1 MCRQYWTIFFK
12 SSIPVCLSQWLS
24 NFLNHKKNFR
34 FRNRSTSY
42 SDEILPSLCFRNSRT
57 HMMQNNPQLLM
68 SSNSLSHFHWI
79 GPRYL
84 NYRWVAASRPNI
96 TIVTFIPAKK
106 KKEKL
111 KQRTD
116 SYIQHRYELRSGVNP
131 TKLSFFWFSN
141 FWWYARVFVT
151 YGKKCISYKM
161 T

>member
-24 NFLNHKKNFR
+24 NFLNHIIFFR

-116 SYIQHRYELRSGVNP
+116 SYIQHRYELRIRSQSYQTIIFPVFQFLMGC
-131 TKLSFFWFSN
+131 FSVCYI
-141 FWWYARVFVT
+141 W
-151 YGKKCISYKM
+151 KKM
-161 T
+161 HQL